1 MNKLFK
7 DSSHGKNDFGWLK
20 PRYHFSFAN
29 YYNKT
34 RMNVGTLRVLNDD
47 LISPN
52 TGFEEH
58 PHNDMEII
66 TYVIDGVLTH
76 KDSMGNEKEV
86 KSGSF
91 QYMSA
96 GTGIKHSEFN
106 KNEKELRVMQ
116 LWIYPDKVGYTP
128 NYGDYDL
135 DKESQKNKF
144 VKIVSSPNND
154 GLIKIN
160 QDANI
165 FVGEFDAD
173 KKIEL
178 LIKNYDNFYL
188 VMIDGNAMINNFEL
202 KTRDALETNENI
214 EIVTIKKS
222 HFLIIQ
228 TNNI

>member
-1 MNKLFK
+1 MNKLYK

-29 YYNKT
+29 YYNKKK
-34 RMNVGTLRVLNDD
+34 MNVGTLRVLNDD
-47 LISPN
+47 IISPN

-58 PHNDMEII
+58 PHQDMEII
-66 TYVIDGVLTH
+66 TYVIEGVLTH

-86 KSGSF
+86 HSGSF

-96 GTGIKHSEFN
+96 GTGIRHSEYN
-106 KNEKELRVMQ
+106 KGKNELRVMQ
-116 LWIYPDKVGYTP
+116 LWIYPDKVGYIP
-128 NYGDYDL
+128 NYGDYHL
-135 DKESQKNKF
+135 NKREQKNNF
-144 VKIVSSPNND
+144 VKIVSSKNND

-173 KKIEL
+173 QSIEL
-178 LIKNYDNFYL
+178 LVKNYDNFYL
-188 VMIDGNAMINNFEL
+188 VLIDGNAVVNNFEL
-202 KTRDALETNENI
+202 STRDALETNENI
-214 EIVTIKKS
+214 EIETIKKS
-222 HFLIIQ
+222 KFLIVQ